1 MRRRF
6 KDDFSGEC
14 HAVVR
19 PILCPRPANAA
30 PVRGSVAPAFCRA
43 GLLARLP
50 TAARPN
56 RPRISGGGSWH
67 WYSGIGATASPPA
80 ALRRRPDRCFSRRLD
95 DVARSAGWRVLWV
108 VHATRA
114 SLPVLQPRP
123 ALPALPPG
131 AVDLLDRE
139 ASGSRCAQLFSPVLS
154 QEG

>member
-6 KDDFSGEC
+6 KDDFCGER

-50 TAARPN
+50 TAACPK

-67 WYSGIGATASPPA
+67 WYSGIGATASPPP
-80 ALRRRPDRCFSRRLD
+80 ALRRRPDRGFSRRLD
-95 DVARSAGWRVLWV
+95 DIARSAGCRVLWV

-114 SLPVLQPRP
+114 SLPVLRP
-123 ALPALPPG
+123 HPDLPPL
-131 AVDLLDRE
+131 A
-139 ASGSRCAQLFSPVLS
+139 P
-154 QEG
+154 